1 MMLLQTF
8 SNPVWT
14 IGEVAAM
21 YGLIVIGVVF
31 LGYHLFDSIIE
42 SVSDIKKLV
51 RKYYSKF

>member
-1 MMLLQTF
+1 MLLQTF